1 MDSSHDSPSRM
12 IPQRGQ
18 VSEAGSK
25 SPSSEHWR
33 VFHEREAGSNFT
45 DDSGHFHPEAASFPG
60 DSFTAP
66 CGADVLTGEAARHH
80 VNTSAPWLPIEGTY
94 VIPDRERGEASV
106 VLSGDQNIPCVG
118 VAFDGAHGAP
128 AEQLA
133 AEYAATSAC
142 E

>member
-1 MDSSHDSPSRM
+1 M

-25 SPSSEHWR
+25 SPRSEHWR

-45 DDSGHFHPEAASFPG
+45 DDSGHFHPHPASLAF
-60 DSFTAP
+60 DSGAFP
-66 CGADVLTGEAARHH
+66 CGADVLAGEASRHH
-80 VNTSAPWLPIEGTY
+80 VNTASPWASVKGLN
-94 VIPDRERGEASV
+94 VIPDREGVEASV
-106 VLSGDQNIPCVG
+106 VLPGDQNVPCVG
-118 VAFDGAHGAP
+118 VPLDGADGFP
-128 AEQLA
+128 SEQLA

>member
-1 MDSSHDSPSRM
+1 M
-12 IPQRGQ
+12 IPHRGQ

-33 VFHEREAGSNFT
+33 VFHEREAGSYFT
-45 DDSGHFHPEAASFPG
+45 DDSCHFHPESASLPG

-66 CGADVLTGEAARHH
+66 CGADVLTGETSRHH
-80 VNTSAPWLPIEGTY
+80 VNTSAPWLPVECAY

-118 VAFDGAHGAP
+118 VSLDGADGFP
-128 AEQLA
+128 SEQLA
-133 AEYAATSAC
+133 AEYASTSAC
-142 E
+142 EKCQLM